1 MLKPCILFYRGV
13 NNKEVYR
20 VIDHASRKFVH
31 VVPIEYQNNFSYPK
45 GQLEENTDYI
55 NVATWAVSTAM
66 MKYAFLVSILENVN
80 GSTEHYVFTVNTE

>member
-1 MLKPCILFYRGV
+1 MKSHSCYRGV

-31 VVPIEYQNNFSYPK
+31 VVPIDYHSNFSYPK
-45 GQLEENTDYI
+45 GQLEESTDYI
-55 NVATWAVSTAM
+55 NMATWAVSTAM
-66 MKYAFLVSILENVN
+66 VNYAFLVSILENVN

>member
-1 MLKPCILFYRGV
+1 MKSHSCYRGV
-13 NNKEVYR
+13 NNKAAYR

-31 VVPIEYQNNFSYPK
+31 VVPIDYHNNFRYPK

-55 NVATWAVSTAM
+55 NMATWAVSTAAM
-66 MKYAFLVSILENVN
+66 VNYAFLVSILENVN